1 MLTGTKLTGNQF
13 VRAGRATWT
22 ISATSCHVVSS
33 LWAGVY
39 TPRWEACRVDVID
52 GDHMQAGAR
61 ARCSSHHFNAA
72 RDPRIE
78 SLRM

>member
-1 MLTGTKLTGNQF
+1 VLTGTKLTGNQF

-52 GDHMQAGAR
+52 GDHMQAAACAGALL
-61 ARCSSHHFNAA
+61 HHFHAA
-72 RDPRIE
+72 RDLP
-78 SLRM
+78 SNP